1 VTAHQAA
8 DQTLSDAYCFLR
20 RRKFIAAVET
30 CLSSYSVS
38 PIAKLGSSV
47 LSSPRTIGDEWR
59 LPGECRG
66 PRRRNKHRGEVEW
79 GGASPADYGVWESG
93 GASGGVRA
101 SGAILVVYKP
111 AQNASLHSML

>member
-47 LSSPRTIGDEWR
+47 LSSPRTIGDEMKTAGGM
-59 LPGECRG
+59 PGAET
-66 PRRRNKHRGEVEW
+66 P
-79 GGASPADYGVWESG
+79 
-93 GASGGVRA
+93 
-101 SGAILVVYKP
+101 
-111 AQNASLHSML
+111 